1 MPEVGGRSSL
11 ATGDARPLARAVL
24 LSILVRSIP
33 VPKLLLLGTP
43 GPGVAGTLSKVYSL
57 GTSTAGLDSGAPTL
71 LYGRSGWREYGN
83 IGSTAVTLR
92 AEPVLQADIT
102 IYDPGSDY
110 YNQVVLSNASTG
122 EGGSYLLIHSSMK

>member
-1 MPEVGGRSSL
+1 VPEVGGRSSL

-83 IGSTAVTLR
+83 MGSTAVTLR
-92 AEPVLQADIT
+92 ADPALQADIT
-102 IYDPGSDY
+102 IYDRVRLLQPGGTKQSGH
-110 YNQVVLSNASTG
+110 QG
-122 EGGSYLLIHSSMK
+122 GGSYLLIHSSMK